1 MPSYVQAL
9 IGGLMPVAVDNP
21 HSLVPPSDPLDDL
34 VRKNCQIELK
44 DTWERLT
51 AVKRAQ
57 ELIHRTIKATPF
69 ETALTTN
76 FPDTLCS
83 CPS

>member
-1 MPSYVQAL
+1 MPFYVQAL
-9 IGGLMPVAVDNP
+9 IGGLTPVAVDNP

-34 VRKNCQIELK
+34 VQKYCQIELK
-44 DTWERLT
+44 DTWEKLT
-51 AVKRAQ
+51 AVKKAQ

-69 ETALTTN
+69 ETALTTD
-76 FPDTLCS
+76 FSDTLCS